1 MLTHLWSR
9 NLEQAQHNGSS
20 LLHDIWGLIKE
31 GLKTGGD
38 STAGVIRRLT
48 QAGILGLMLAVGIC
62 THTHTRARAHT
73 HTHTHTHSGLCPGSC
88 HRVPR
93 TLAIS
98 KGIRIWAYICTL
110 SIFCSNG
117 LLHWLLKQS
126 S

>member
-62 THTHTRARAHT
+62 THTHTHARAHT
-73 HTHTHTHSGLCPGSC
+73 HTHTHTLWSL
-88 HRVPR
+88 PR
-93 TLAIS
+93 LLA
-98 KGIRIWAYICTL
+98 
-110 SIFCSNG
+110 
-117 LLHWLLKQS
+117 QS
-126 S
+126 SKNPCNFQRDKNLGLHLHFEHLLF